1 LRGLTRPPDAQKEL
15 IMIVSFPLSF
25 RSLAVAATI
34 ALAGAQ
40 PAFAQS
46 NRENAAR
53 LDRIEQVLT
62 QLQAQQPSEGSAE
75 VRLLK
80 LEALIEQLTGQVE
93 EANFRLTQLTN
104 QVRTLENDLQ
114 LRVARL
120 EQSGAGAVSVPGE
133 GASAIPGVA
142 PAAPLVPLPP
152 RASAAPTVA
161 PSAPPARRA
170 AGDEPLSEPMTPPP
184 RITRPASA
192 PPPGGA
198 PAEGVNA
205 DGGFVIRTDA
215 QGNPLPPDPS
225 TLGAAVAEAPQEPA
239 PAPVAPPKPGAVNA
253 GQLAMAPPVGEVK
266 LPEGTPKV
274 QYDFAFDLLRRN
286 DFARA
291 EVAFRDFLKRHPKDP
306 LAGNA
311 QYWLG
316 ETHYVRGD
324 YQQAAV
330 EFMAGYQNYP
340 RTNKGPDNL
349 LKLAMSMSNLGQTQ
363 GACTALNRL
372 TKDYP
377 KAPEE
382 VSKPAAA
389 ERSKL
394 KCK

>member
-1 LRGLTRPPDAQKEL
+1 
-15 IMIVSFPLSF
+15 MIASFPLPL
-25 RSLAVAATI
+25 RSLAVVAFMAATF
-34 ALAGAQ
+34 AP
-40 PAFAQS
+40 PAHAQS
-46 NRENAAR
+46 NRDRDAR
-53 LDRIEQVLT
+53 LDRIEQVLAEM
-62 QLQAQQPSEGSAE
+62 QAQKPNEGSAE
-75 VRLLK
+75 VRILR

-93 EANFRLTQLTN
+93 EANFRANQLVK
-104 QVRTLENDLQ
+104 QVETLQDDLQ

-120 EQSGAGAVSVPGE
+120 EQGGAAAAAPQGA
-133 GASAIPGVA
+133 ASMIPGVA
-142 PAAPLVPLPP
+142 PAAPLVQLPQRAAAAPAAPPP
-152 RASAAPTVA
+152 R
-161 PSAPPARRA
+161 RA
-170 AGDEPLSEPMTPPP
+170 TGDEPLSEPMTPPP

-192 PPPGGA
+192 PPPGAA
-198 PAEGVNA
+198 PAEGVSA
-205 DGGFVIRTDA
+205 GGGFVIRTDA
-215 QGNPLPPDPS
+215 DGKPLPPDPS
-225 TLGAAVAEAPQEPA
+225 DLAPIAEAPAEPA
-239 PAPVAPPKPGAVNA
+239 PAPIAPPKPGAVNA

-306 LAGNA
+306 LSGNA

-349 LKLAMSMSNLGQTQ
+349 LKLAMSMSNLGQNQ

-372 TKDYP
+372 VKDYP

-389 ERSKL
+389 ERAKL